1 MDHIYSETFV
11 VDADEVPTAVEDF
24 RDIVSSEGWVKLI
37 VDQGYVRLL
46 LLQFLQRF
54 CTCLFRLFSVSKS

>member
-11 VDADEVPTAVEDF
+11 VDADEVPTVEDF
-24 RDIVSSEGWVKLI
+24 RGIASSEGWVKLI